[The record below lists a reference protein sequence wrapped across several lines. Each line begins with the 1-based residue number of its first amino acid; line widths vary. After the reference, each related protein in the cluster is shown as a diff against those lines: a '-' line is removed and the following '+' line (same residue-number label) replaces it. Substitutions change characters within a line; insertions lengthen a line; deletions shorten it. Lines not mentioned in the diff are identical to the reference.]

1 MPDSVYMPRIVPLDD
16 KFYALDA
23 EELAFYKAQTGI
35 HDEDALKQHIM
46 RVQAD
51 AYQVHPYNCI
61 RRFNFTRLKISRLP
75 AYSHLLKLG
84 KERAGAIFLDIGC
97 CCECPFVRQSLY
109 PRARPGADSRAC
121 SRQRRAKSSRR
132 RVPRAE
138 RGRIGPPP
146 RVLGARP
153 HAVQLHARDV
163 PRPLHRRRRVRPR
176 APAPHPAL
184 LRAPAHAPARARAAD
199 LARAAPRARL
209 RDPCVRVLPPL
220 RRAAAGAARARS
232 RGPAR
237 PRARVAHLRLARRAR
252 TEGPPRG
259 RGGGEQLA
267 HGTHV
272 LPLARELG
280 GAVGRGG
287 VREGLGQGRGILEG
301 ECAGRRGQHRGPA
314 QRRPRLV
321 RYEALSLLN

>member
-1 MPDSVYMPRIVPLDD
+1 MPDSVYMPQIVPLDD

-35 HDEDALKQHIM
+35 HDDDALKQHIM

-97 CCECPFVRQSLY
+97 CFGNDARKAVADGY
-109 PRARPGADSRAC
+109 PVQNVVASDLHPGDAAPPVARAAPLTRSR
-121 SRQRRAKSSRR
+121 
-132 RVPRAE
+132 
-138 RGRIGPPP
+138 

-321 RYEALSLLN
+321 RYEALSLLD